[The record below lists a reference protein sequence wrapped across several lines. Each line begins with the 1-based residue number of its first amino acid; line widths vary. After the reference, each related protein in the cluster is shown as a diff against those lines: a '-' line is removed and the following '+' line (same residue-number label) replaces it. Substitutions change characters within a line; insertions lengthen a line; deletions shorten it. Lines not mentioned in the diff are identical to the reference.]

1 MNAFDLSGKTILITG
16 ASSGIGKQA
25 AISISNYGGR
35 LIITGRNEDR
45 LKETFDSL
53 KPGEHLALTADLSI
67 AEERDSII
75 EQTPE
80 INGVVHC
87 AGITG
92 HLPAKFIRQ
101 QDLNEMFN
109 INFNVPVL
117 FTSQLLKKKKILQN
131 SSIVFLSSITTK
143 YPYYGGALYG
153 STKSAIESYS
163 KVLALE
169 LASKKIRSNCL
180 APSFVQTPMVEDA
193 EKTISK
199 EVLDK
204 FEKMMPLG
212 FGEPEDVANAI
223 VFFLSDASKWITG
236 TNLIL
241 GGG

>member
-1 MNAFDLSGKTILITG
+1 MGAFDLSGKTILITG

-25 AISISNYGGR
+25 AISISDLGAR

-45 LKETFDSL
+45 LKETSNSL
-53 KPGEHLALTADLSI
+53 KPGEHISIIADLNISKNI
-67 AEERDSII
+67 DTLL
-75 EQTPE
+75 EQMPE
-80 INGVVHC
+80 LNGVVHC
-87 AGITG
+87 AGVTS

-101 QDLNEMFN
+101 QDLDEMFD

-117 FTSQLLKKKKILQN
+117 LTSQLLKKKRILKN
-131 SSIVFLSSITTK
+131 SSIVFLSSIATK
-143 YPYYGGALYG
+143 YPYYGGALYS
-153 STKSAIESYS
+153 STKAAIESYS

-169 LASKKIRSNCL
+169 LASRKIRSNCL
-180 APSFVQTPMVEDA
+180 SPSFVQTPMVEGV

-199 EVLDK
+199 EVLEK

-212 FGEPEDVANAI
+212 FGEAEDVANAI
-223 VFFLSDASKWITG
+223 IFFLSDASKWITG

>member
-117 FTSQLLKKKKILQN
+117 FTSQLLKNKKILQN